1 MEKIEAI
8 GIVRKACK
16 TKKQKEAFDLLF
28 RKDVSLKERAHQCNY
43 YHELCSRCLNWP
55 TPMDIEADYADDCCT
70 EHSMAAFYMYQLK
83 LAETGECKYFVER

>member
-8 GIVRKACK
+8 EIVRKACK

-28 RKDVSLKERAHQCNY
+28 SEDASLKKTAHQCNY

-55 TPMDIEADYADDCCT
+55 TPEDIEADHADDCCT
-70 EHSMAAFYMYQLK
+70 EHSMAAFFMNQEK
-83 LAETGECKYFVER
+83 LAETGECKYFVEI